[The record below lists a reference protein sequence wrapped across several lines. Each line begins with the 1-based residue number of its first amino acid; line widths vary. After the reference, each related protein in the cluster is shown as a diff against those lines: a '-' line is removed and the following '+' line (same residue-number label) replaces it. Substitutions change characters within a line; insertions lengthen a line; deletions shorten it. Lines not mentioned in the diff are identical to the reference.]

1 MKRIVTIQDISC
13 VGKCSLT
20 VALPVISAM
29 GIEASVIPTAVLS
42 AHTAFSDFTFHD
54 LTNEI
59 EPIAKMWKN
68 QGITFDAIYTGY
80 LGSVKQ
86 IELMQNLFDD
96 FKTDKNIVIV
106 DPAMADYGN
115 LYKGFT
121 QSFVDKMTYLCGKAD
136 VIVPNL
142 TEACYMLKIPYIGDN
157 YNKSDIQRILIGL
170 SKQGCKYCVLTGVSL
185 QNGKLGVMSYNRET
199 DDFFEYYNERL
210 PKSFHGTGDVFAS
223 AFTGA
228 LMQEGITKE
237 EALEIA
243 VDFTVDCIKATL
255 KNKDYH
261 WYGVDFETAI
271 PKLIDRL
278 RVLKQKK

>member
-1 MKRIVTIQDISC
+1 MKRIVTVQDISC

-20 VALPVISAM
+20 VALPIISAM
-29 GIEASVIPTAVLS
+29 GVETSVIPTAVLS
-42 AHTAFSDFTFHD
+42 NHTAFSDFTFHD

-59 EPIAKMWKN
+59 EPITKMWKKE
-68 QGITFDAIYTGY
+68 GITFDAIYTGY

-86 IELMQNLFDD
+86 IELMKNLFDD
-96 FKTDKNIVIV
+96 FKTDENIVIV

-121 QSFVDKMTYLCGKAD
+121 QSFVDEMASLCGKAD
-136 VIVPNL
+136 VIVPNI

-157 YNKSDIQRILIGL
+157 YDKAVIQQILIDL

-185 QNGKLGVMSYNRET
+185 QDDKLGVMSYNSET
-199 DDFFEYYNERL
+199 GEFFEYYTEKL
-210 PKSFHGTGDVFAS
+210 PSSFHGTGDVFAS

-237 EALEIA
+237 EALKIA
-243 VDFTVDCIKATL
+243 VDYTVDCIRATL
-255 KNKDYH
+255 ENKDYH
-261 WYGVDFETAI
+261 WYGVDFEAVI

-278 RVLKQKK
+278 RAIKG